1 MFEFSYL
8 WLALLLPLPLLLL
21 LLKPLARQQLSLWL
35 PLAPIS
41 EQQTTVNVQT
51 KLPQL
56 LLWLAWLFFVL
67 ALMRPTWVGEP
78 IRITQQHRDVMLALD
93 LSRSMEIEDMELGI
107 SQVNR
112 LAVSKKVIS
121 DFISRRSGDRLG
133 LILFADH
140 AYLQAPLTFDLAT
153 LQTLMQETEIGLVG
167 DKTAIGEG
175 IGLAVKRFIE
185 AENEQRVLILL
196 TDGQNTSG
204 SLTPQQAGELAK
216 QQNIKIYTIGLGAD
230 VMIQRNLFGSHK
242 VNPSADL
249 DEKTLS
255 DIATMTG
262 GQYFRARSS
271 EDLEQIYQTLD
282 QLEPIANEEQS
293 FRPEKNLF
301 FWPLLLSLILF
312 SCRLVL
318 VKERN

>member
-249 DEKTLS
+249 DEKTLF

-271 EDLEQIYQTLD
+271 EDLEQIYQNLD